1 MNPIMSRLAQLVILM
16 PANLVLR
23 LIDRAAPIAAGSLK
37 TAGHRGDMLLCSAVV
52 VGWWVLIVQAVQGVI
67 GLP

>member
-1 MNPIMSRLAQLVILM
+1 MNPIMSRLAQLIILM

-23 LIDRAAPIAAGSLK
+23 LIDRAAPVAAGNLK
-37 TAGHRGDMLLCSAVV
+37 ATGHRGDLLLCSAFVV
-52 VGWWVLIVQAVQGVI
+52 AWWTLIVQAVQGVI